1 VVVPSLGQ
9 QLAYLEPLRSQI
21 QQCHSGELVAAHPPA
36 FDCKIE
42 DADTVG
48 LYDPLW
54 RGDFRMFLTTE
65 TRLLVGRRPFAYTL
79 LEREDDVECS

>member
-1 VVVPSLGQ
+1 
-9 QLAYLEPLRSQI
+9 
-21 QQCHSGELVAAHPPA
+21 
-36 FDCKIE
+36 
-42 DADTVG
+42 VG

-79 LEREDDVECS
+79 LEREDVECS